1 MNVEC
6 LLSNTNINIITADV
20 IKYTLDC
27 SSEYRYGAVSP
38 YLCVLG
44 VEVIITGGTPDAF
57 IAEFHPAR
65 AVGTT
70 GQPGLQWQ
78 LRGTGEVIITGGTPD
93 AYILSSTRPELL
105 VPPASRASSGS

>member
-1 MNVEC
+1 MPS
-6 LLSNTNINIITADV
+6 LL
-20 IKYTLDC
+20 
-27 SSEYRYGAVSP
+27 

-65 AVGTT
+65 AVGTA

-78 LRGTGEVIITGGTPD
+78 LRGYRRGGGGDVGQLRARRHTS
-93 AYILSSTRPELL
+93 LSSPSQDGRP
-105 VPPASRASSGS
+105 

>member
-1 MNVEC
+1 M
-6 LLSNTNINIITADV
+6 SNTNINIITADV

-65 AVGTT
+65 AVGTA

-78 LRGTGEVIITGGTPD
+78 LRGTGGDVGQLRARRHTS
-93 AYILSSTRPELL
+93 LSSPSQDGRP
-105 VPPASRASSGS
+105 